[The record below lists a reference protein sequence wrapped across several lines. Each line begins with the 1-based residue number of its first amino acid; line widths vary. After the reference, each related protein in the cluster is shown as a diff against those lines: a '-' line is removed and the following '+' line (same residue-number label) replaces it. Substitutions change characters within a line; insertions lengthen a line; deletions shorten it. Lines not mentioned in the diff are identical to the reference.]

1 VSPRIA
7 SFVVLVRSSDM
18 KSLRGIATS
27 WSFPIQFPLAA
38 SRLSE
43 PELVGRTVDTVQGWR
58 RIMRWMVAA
67 QGDRY
72 IDSATTPGDLAVED
86 AIRARFNPP
95 PP

>member
-1 VSPRIA
+1 
-7 SFVVLVRSSDM
+7 
-18 KSLRGIATS
+18 
-27 WSFPIQFPLAA
+27 
-38 SRLSE
+38 LSE